1 VVWVSIE
8 NEKQGTIEKA
18 ESRKTLL
25 LRPPVANVSLLVI
38 VMSLGYPEAEL
49 TLLDRLFVLAEHAGI
64 RPLVVLSKLDTSNR
78 ARSEEIKQD
87 YQEAGYTFISTST
100 KTMEGMDEL
109 TQELV
114 GETTVFAGQS
124 GAGKTSLMNLL
135 LPEKHLKTGTLGDK
149 SKRGK
154 HTTRHIEL
162 FDYKGGYLVD
172 TPGFNRLYVPEMEES
187 QLPQCF
193 PEFVPYIDD
202 CRFATCL
209 HYKEPNCA
217 VKEQVS
223 NKLICQ
229 RRYDNYIQ
237 FLEEIK
243 NKEKRYND

>member
-1 VVWVSIE
+1 
-8 NEKQGTIEKA
+8 
-18 ESRKTLL
+18 
-25 LRPPVANVSLLVI
+25 
-38 VMSLGYPEAEL
+38 
-49 TLLDRLFVLAEHAGI
+49 
-64 RPLVVLSKLDTSNR
+64 LVVLSKLDTSNR